1 MNDSHLGRRSFHG
14 SQHWDREAKAGTFK
28 MQSSQKN
35 RSWISEQL
43 MEGVR
48 EEFRLAQNSN
58 KPQETGKRESRATWR
73 AGSHGLSRVERKTLM
88 SLDSMLCAGKGIDFS
103 FALFPQSQHD
113 WHTLHE
119 NAVVCTD

>member
-14 SQHWDREAKAGTFK
+14 SQHRDPGSKIGTFK
-28 MQSSQKN
+28 TQSSQKN

-58 KPQETGKRESRATWR
+58 KPQEMRQRETGGATWR
-73 AGSHGLSRVERKTLM
+73 GSFSALSQQGGDK
-88 SLDSMLCAGKGIDFS
+88 D
-103 FALFPQSQHD
+103 
-113 WHTLHE
+113 
-119 NAVVCTD
+119 